1 MEAGQKWI
9 KLQLSGKL
17 VYLVIQSIL
26 PYFVFCEK
34 IKNPDC
40 RNQDFTVF
48 FSSRWCHQESN
59 RGHKDFQ
66 SCALPTELWHHYF
79 LFAVAKVVK
88 VFNSANLSTIKN
100 TDKKLYCLLSVFLLL
115 NFFIYSLV
123 ADSIPELLAR
133 IPGHRV

>member
-1 MEAGQKWI
+1 MEAGQKRI

-34 IKNPDC
+34 IKNPDFG
-40 RNQDFTVF
+40 NQDFTVF

-66 SCALPTELWHHYF
+66 SFALPTELWHHYF

-88 VFNSANLSTIKN
+88 LF
-100 TDKKLYCLLSVFLLL
+100 
-115 NFFIYSLV
+115 
-123 ADSIPELLAR
+123 
-133 IPGHRV
+133 

>member
-26 PYFVFCEK
+26 LYLRFVRKQK
-34 IKNPDC
+34 ILIPFG
-40 RNQDFTVF
+40 NQDFTAF
-48 FSSRWCHQESN
+48 FSSKWCHQESN

-66 SCALPTELWHHYF
+66 SFALPTELWHHYF

-88 VFNSANLSTIKN
+88 LF
-100 TDKKLYCLLSVFLLL
+100 
-115 NFFIYSLV
+115 
-123 ADSIPELLAR
+123 
-133 IPGHRV
+133 

>member
-1 MEAGQKWI
+1 MA
-9 KLQLSGKL
+9 
-17 VYLVIQSIL
+17 
-26 PYFVFCEK
+26 P
-34 IKNPDC
+34 
-40 RNQDFTVF
+40 
-48 FSSRWCHQESN
+48 
-59 RGHKDFQ
+59 
-66 SCALPTELWHHYF
+66 F

>member
-1 MEAGQKWI
+1 MA
-9 KLQLSGKL
+9 
-17 VYLVIQSIL
+17 
-26 PYFVFCEK
+26 P
-34 IKNPDC
+34 
-40 RNQDFTVF
+40 
-48 FSSRWCHQESN
+48 
-59 RGHKDFQ
+59 
-66 SCALPTELWHHYF
+66 F

-100 TDKKLYCLLSVFLLL
+100 TDKKLYCLLSVLLLL